1 MLLLIINID
10 DDYGLLIELVSNKY
24 FSLDS
29 DFSVLLL
36 PLSPLLI
43 IMYYYLFVLYSSL
56 IYLYLS
62 FNNSKLFLELLDS
75 LWWLVYLFTEMNF
88 YLFFSELLNDL
99 SSYLTGN
106 MKLTASFAID

>member
-1 MLLLIINID
+1 MLLLIFNID
-10 DDYGLLIELVSNKY
+10 DGYGLLIELVSNKY

-29 DFSVLLL
+29 DFYVLLL

-62 FNNSKLFLELLDS
+62 FNNSKLFLELLDN

-88 YLFFSELLNDL
+88 YLFFSELLDDL

-106 MKLTASFAID
+106 MKLTA